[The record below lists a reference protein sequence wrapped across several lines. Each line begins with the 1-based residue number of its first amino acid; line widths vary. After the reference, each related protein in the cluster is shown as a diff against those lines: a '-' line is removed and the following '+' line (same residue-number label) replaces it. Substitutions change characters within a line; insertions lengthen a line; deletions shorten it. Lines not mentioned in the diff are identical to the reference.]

1 MNDFP
6 TRFIFK
12 LTPRINGDRAM
23 AIDNRC
29 ISRSDIL
36 RSTLFH
42 IQIKQCQY
50 IDNFPEKVADIV
62 DSVVGK
68 KKLKK
73 YAEIKNRL
81 YRIKTNFFKINSI
94 KKKDF
99 FEGLYKRIENRIK

>member
-1 MNDFP
+1 M
-6 TRFIFK
+6 TVA
-12 LTPRINGDRAM
+12 T
-23 AIDNRC
+23 RC
-29 ISRSDIL
+29 ISRTDIL
-36 RSTLFH
+36 QSTLFH

-68 KKLKK
+68 KRIQK
-73 YAEIKNRL
+73 YVDVKNRL

-99 FEGLYKRIENRIK
+99 FEGLYKRIENRI